1 MLSQCHG
8 GSHTFTIRF
17 SFFALKS
24 YTITFYL
31 LLPIFQSWHALTIY
45 YITAGSEPRF
55 LSTMVN
61 ASVTVGRDAAL
72 TCHISHSEGYKVT
85 TQ

>member
-1 MLSQCHG
+1 MH
-8 GSHTFTIRF
+8 F
-17 SFFALKS
+17 
-24 YTITFYL
+24 
-31 LLPIFQSWHALTIY
+31 TIY
-45 YITAGSEPRF
+45 YTIPGSEPRF

-85 TQ
+85 TIV

>member
-1 MLSQCHG
+1 MH
-8 GSHTFTIRF
+8 F
-17 SFFALKS
+17 
-24 YTITFYL
+24 
-31 LLPIFQSWHALTIY
+31 TIY
-45 YITAGSEPRF
+45 YTIPGSEPRF

-85 TQ
+85 KDSLAKNNVTYIPRGNIHVCIIMYLRLRGCGWTPRPC